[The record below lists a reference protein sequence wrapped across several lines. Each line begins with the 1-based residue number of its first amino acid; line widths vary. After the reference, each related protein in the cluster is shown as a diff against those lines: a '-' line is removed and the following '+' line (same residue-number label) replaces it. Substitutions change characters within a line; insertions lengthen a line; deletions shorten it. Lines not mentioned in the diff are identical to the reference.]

1 MSVRHQ
7 NGVRRRRRLEFRVYA
22 ALGRDAMP
30 PEGGTPRMRLRE
42 LTQPIVDTGRVWL
55 NLRTKCDA
63 QKIYARE
70 VRIDEQ
76 GVSFEFELVTVGAE
90 ISHAHA
96 PTRYS
101 ARIVHYELTVM
112 IKSGTKRLSR
122 KYEAE
127 KNAHAP
133 GMTPTTRIGRRYPEL
148 PFAFCYN

>member
-7 NGVRRRRRLEFRVYA
+7 NGVRLGGSLEFRVYA

-76 GVSFEFELVTVGAE
+76 GVSFEFELVTVRAE
-90 ISHAHA
+90 VSHADTVARHR
-96 PTRYS
+96 T
-101 ARIVHYELTVM
+101 RIVHYKLGVLIE
-112 IKSGTKRLSR
+112 SRTKCLRR
-122 KYEAE
+122 EYKPK
-127 KNAHAP
+127 KNAHP
-133 GMTPTTRIGRRYPEL
+133 PRITPTTQIEKR
-148 PFAFCYN
+148 